1 MAAAKALNLRFVSKI
16 KVVFNPFQWET
27 ASARSE
33 FTLKLRLRTIPHN
46 KCLMDALLCALKENM
61 HKILVSVLY

>member
-46 KCLMDALLCALKENM
+46 KCLM
-61 HKILVSVLY
+61 VLYYVL